1 MKLEPPVDVETMEQ
15 AQKPKL
21 AATISWIIYD
31 FANTIY
37 SMNVVT
43 MYFST
48 WIVVDLALGDQYVS
62 IPNSISMLFVAITM
76 PILGEISDRF
86 HRKMPLLIVYTLAC
100 IFFTAMIGVAGY
112 TISNQKMMITYV
124 IIAFIFANYSY
135 QGGLVFYNAM
145 LPVVSSER
153 SMGRVSGYGVALGY
167 LGSILGLIL
176 VLPFVEGSIY
186 GLKIPFIQGGGSVAS
201 FIPTAVLFLIF
212 TLPTFFFV
220 KDPPVSS
227 GKVRQKIAIKTSFQK
242 VWDGISN
249 TRKYP
254 GVARFLIAKFFYE
267 EAIETVIIFMA
278 VYAQK
283 VMEFTKGETTQFF
296 IAIIPSAIVGSAVF
310 GILTDHFGPK
320 KTLTMVLAGW
330 IICLSIIVI
339 TMKTWV
345 FWLVGALV
353 GVFMGST
360 WTSARPLLISLVP
373 KEMLGEFFGLYSLSG
388 KFAAI
393 FGPLVWAAAVN
404 IFASYGNVVKYK
416 AAIFALNLF
425 IVVGLVLLQRVPDL
439 KVKS

>member
-1 MKLEPPVDVETMEQ
+1 MKAMEQ
-15 AQKPKL
+15 TQKPRL

-37 SMNVVT
+37 SMNVVS

-62 IPNSISMLFVAITM
+62 IPNSLSMLLVAITM

-86 HRKMPLLIVYTLAC
+86 HRKMPFLIIYTLAC

-112 TISNQKMMITYV
+112 TISNKSMMITYV
-124 IIAFIFANYSY
+124 MIAFIFANYSY

-145 LPVVSSER
+145 LPLVSSER

-201 FIPTAVLFLIF
+201 FIPTAILFLIF
-212 TLPTFFFV
+212 TLPTFFFI
-220 KDPPVSS
+220 KDPPVVSR
-227 GKVRQKIAIKTSFQK
+227 KMRQKLDIKTSFQK

-254 GVARFLIAKFFYE
+254 GVARFLLAKFFYE
-267 EAIETVIIFMA
+267 EAIQTVIIFMA

-283 VMEFTKGETTQFF
+283 VMGFSKEGTTKFF
-296 IAIIPSAIVGSAVF
+296 IAIIPSAIIGSAIF
-310 GILTDHFGPK
+310 GVLTDHFGPK
-320 KTLTMVLAGW
+320 KTLSGVLIGW
-330 IICLSIIVI
+330 IACLCIII
-339 TMKTWV
+339 FTMKTSV
-345 FWLVGALV
+345 FWVVGAFI

-388 KFAAI
+388 KLAAI
-393 FGPLVWAAAVN
+393 FGPLIWAGAVT
-404 IFASYGNVVKYK
+404 IFASYGNIVKYK
-416 AAIFALNLF
+416 AAIFALNLL
-425 IVVGLVLLQRVPDL
+425 IVVGLALLQRVPDKRL
-439 KVKS
+439 KS

>member
-1 MKLEPPVDVETMEQ
+1 MEQ
-15 AQKPKL
+15 TQKPRL

-37 SMNVVT
+37 SMNVVS

-48 WIVVDLALGDQYVS
+48 WIVVDLALGDQFVS
-62 IPNSISMLFVAITM
+62 IPNALSVFLVAITM

-86 HRKMPLLIVYTLAC
+86 HRKMPFLVVYTLAC

-112 TISNQKMMITYV
+112 AFSGQRMMITYV

-186 GLKIPFIQGGGSVAS
+186 GLKIPFIHGGGSMAA
-201 FIPTAVLFLIF
+201 FIPTSGLFLIF

-220 KDPPVSS
+220 KDPLISS
-227 GKVRQKIAIKTSFQK
+227 GKVRQKIAIKSSFQK

-267 EAIETVIIFMA
+267 DAIETVIIFMA

-283 VMEFTKGETTQFF
+283 VMGFGKEGTTQFF
-296 IAIIPSAIVGSAVF
+296 IAIIPSAIVGSAIF

-345 FWLVGALV
+345 FWLVGALI

-388 KFAAI
+388 KLAAI
-393 FGPLVWAAAVN
+393 FGPLIWAATVSA
-404 IFASYGNVVKYK
+404 FSSYGNIVKYK
-416 AAIFALNLF
+416 AAIFALNLL
-425 IVVGLVLLQRVPDL
+425 IVVGLILLQRVPDRRL
-439 KVKS
+439 KS